1 MSHIAHV
8 FSFLCC
14 PIMYLYVLRS
24 VLWCPLRFPHK
35 TMFGSSLPPVVCRK
49 AIRLI
54 YVICVCLRRVVS
66 TTYCV
71 VFLFCFCSSC
81 VPYVSRFSGLSNFHH
96 TYSKG
101 CPLGVLDLIE
111 YGTVV
116 NMDLVYKEYHSP
128 KMWWI
133 SIEDQLIMVVSS
145 PLHDI

>member
-1 MSHIAHV
+1 MSYLRY
-8 FSFLCC
+8 LC
-14 PIMYLYVLRS
+14 L
-24 VLWCPLRFPHK
+24 
-35 TMFGSSLPPVVCRK
+35 FGLSLPPVVCRK

-116 NMDLVYKEYHSP
+116 NMDLVYKEYHPP